1 MPILGIMA
9 SAMSAN
15 LWQPEGAYDSLA
27 TITVGATSV
36 ASITFTGIPSTYKH
50 LQIRGIARGS
60 RASFPNDN
68 LNIRFNGDTGSNYSR
83 HKLEGDGSSASSNGA
98 ASDSRIPSNAL
109 AGLGA
114 PTNTF
119 SAHIFDILDYA
130 NSNKNTTL
138 RGLDGVDVNGTVAG
152 YGGVIE
158 LFSGSWMNTAAVTS
172 ITLYPGDPNFTQYT
186 TFALYGIK

>member
-60 RASFPNDN
+60 RPTYGNDN
-68 LNIRFNGDTGSNYSR
+68 LNIQFNLDTGSNYSW
-83 HKLEGDGSSASSNGA
+83 HKLQGNGSAASAGGA
-98 ASDSRIPSNAL
+98 ANATRMTANAL
-109 AGLGA
+109 AGSGA

-119 SAHIFDILDYA
+119 SAHILDILDYA
-130 NSNKNTTL
+130 DTNKNKTL
-138 RGLDGVDVNGTVAG
+138 RGLDGVDINGTVAG
-152 YGGVIE
+152 EGGVIE
-158 LFSGSWMNTAAVTS
+158 LHSGNWRNTAAITS
-172 ITLYPGDPNFTQYT
+172 ITLFAGDPNFVQYT
-186 TFALYGIK
+186 TFALYGVK